1 MIPLRRT
8 NKHFWNISRKI
19 IKRVFKFVIFIYVFT
34 FLWWKSMLFYGQG
47 HFRCNM
53 GIISAPGSF
62 AHHLRS
68 GIICCPRIICRP
80 RRTERRTEEGG
91 RKASNK
97 THMIK
102 QLKMASL
109 LVEIS
114 SKSRRKIFGK
124 VSSKIE
130 KKFIFFSLLPYDFF
144 NEIFGIPK
152 LFAHS
157 CITWSL
163 YRLGIF
169 LISSLSFHSG
179 GK

>member
-1 MIPLRRT
+1 MTITPIAIHLCMIPLPPGLLTSTCFPWVVIPLRRT
-8 NKHFWNISRKI
+8 NKHFRNISRKI

-91 RKASNK
+91 RTASNK
-97 THMIK
+97 TQMIK

-114 SKSRRKIFGK
+114 SKTRRKIFGK

-130 KKFIFFSLLPYDFF
+130 KNFI
-144 NEIFGIPK
+144 
-152 LFAHS
+152 
-157 CITWSL
+157 
-163 YRLGIF
+163 
-169 LISSLSFHSG
+169 SF
-179 GK
+179 